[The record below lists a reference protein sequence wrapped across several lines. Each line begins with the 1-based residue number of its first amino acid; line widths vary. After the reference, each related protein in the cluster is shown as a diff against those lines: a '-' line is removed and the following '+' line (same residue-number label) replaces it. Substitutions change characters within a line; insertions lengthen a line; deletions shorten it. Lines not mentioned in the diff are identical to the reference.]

1 MEAKSTGK
9 FLLSA
14 PRKIRLVADEIRGYS
29 YPEAMD
35 ILRFIPRKGSRYL
48 EKVLKAACHNA
59 TSLQKEVKEADLFIK
74 KVYVDMGPTLKRFR
88 PRARGRGMRRLKR
101 MSHITVV
108 LSNE

>member
-1 MEAKSTGK
+1 METKSTGK

-14 PRKIRLVADEIRGYS
+14 PRKIRLVEDEIRGYS

-35 ILRFIPRKGSRYL
+35 ILRFIPRKGSRYI
-48 EKVLKAACHNA
+48 ESVLKTARSNA
-59 TSLQKEVKEADLFIK
+59 VSLQKDLREEDLYIK

-101 MSHITVV
+101 MSHITIV

>member
-1 MEAKSTGK
+1 MQTKSTGK

-35 ILRFIPRKGSRYL
+35 ILRFIPRKGSRYI
-48 EKVLKAACHNA
+48 ESVLKTARSNA
-59 TSLQKEVKEADLFIK
+59 VSLQKDLREEDLYIK

-101 MSHITVV
+101 MSHITIV

>member
-1 MEAKSTGK
+1 MESKSTGK

-35 ILRFIPRKGSRYL
+35 LLRFIPRKGSRYI
-48 EKVLKAACHNA
+48 EKVLKSARSNA
-59 TSLQKEVKEADLFIK
+59 VSLQKDLREEDLFIK
-74 KVYVDMGPTLKRFR
+74 KIYVDMGPTLKRFR

>member
-1 MEAKSTGK
+1 METKSTGK

-48 EKVLKAACHNA
+48 EKVLKAARSNA
-59 TSLQKEVKEADLFIK
+59 VSLNKEVREESLFIK

-108 LSNE
+108 LSDE